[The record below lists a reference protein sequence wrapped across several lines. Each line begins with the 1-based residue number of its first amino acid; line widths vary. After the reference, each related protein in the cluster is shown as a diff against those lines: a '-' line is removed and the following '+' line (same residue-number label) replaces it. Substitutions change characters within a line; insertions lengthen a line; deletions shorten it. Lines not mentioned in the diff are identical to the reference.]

1 MSEVFS
7 EIKKTL
13 TMPQVARHLGY
24 EPNRAGFIKSPFQDE
39 RTASCKLYERSF
51 YDFSANTGGDLI
63 RFTAA
68 VLGLNNWQAACYLV
82 DAFSLPYSVSGSKD
96 NREQIKKR
104 QQERARQQEKEQ
116 RFKDAWLQ
124 EVDKLKRWE
133 HIFTL
138 VIEKQVFPPM
148 SDLWAYAV
156 MELQKVSYRLDV
168 LCLTGSRREQEE
180 LLKEAGWSL

>member
-1 MSEVFS
+1 MSEVFRKVKES
-7 EIKKTL
+7 L
-13 TMPQVARHLGY
+13 TMPQVARHLGF

-51 YDFSANTGGDLI
+51 YDFSANEGGDLI

-68 VLGLNNWQAACYLV
+68 VFGLNNWQAACYLV
-82 DAFSLPYSVSGSKD
+82 DAFSLPYSVSGFKD

-116 RFKDAWLQ
+116 RFKDAWIK
-124 EVDKLKRWE
+124 EVDRLKRWE

-168 LCLTGSRREQEE
+168 LCLTGSRREREE
-180 LLKEAGWSL
+180 LLKEAGWKL

>member
-1 MSEVFS
+1 MSELFREVKES
-7 EIKKTL
+7 L
-13 TMPQVARHLGY
+13 TTPQVARHLGF

-51 YDFSANTGGDLI
+51 YDFSTNTGGDLI
-63 RFTAA
+63 KFTAA

-82 DAFSLPYSVSGSKD
+82 EAFSLPYSVSGSKD

-116 RFKDAWLQ
+116 RFKDAWIQ
-124 EVDKLKRWE
+124 EVDRLKTWE
-133 HIFTL
+133 HIFARA
-138 VIEKQVFPPM
+138 IEGKAIPPM

>member
-1 MSEVFS
+1 MSEVFRKVKES
-7 EIKKTL
+7 L
-13 TMPQVARHLGY
+13 TMQQIARHLGF
-24 EPNRAGFIKSPFQDE
+24 EPNRAGFIRSPFQDE

-96 NREQIKKR
+96 NQEQIKR
-104 QQERARQQEKEQ
+104 REQERKRQQEKEQ
-116 RFKDAWLQ
+116 RFRDAWLQ
-124 EVDKLKRWE
+124 EVDRLKKWE
-133 HIFTL
+133 EIFTRA
-138 VIEKQVFPPM
+138 IEKQVFLPM

-156 MELQKVSYRLDV
+156 MELQKISYRLDV
-168 LCLTGSRREQEE
+168 LCLTGSRRDQEE
-180 LLKEAGWSL
+180 LLKETGWSI

>member
-7 EIKKTL
+7 EIKKNL

-51 YDFSANTGGDLI
+51 YDFSTNTGGDLI

-68 VLGLNNWQAACYLV
+68 ALSLNNWRAACYLV
-82 DAFSLPYSVSGSKD
+82 DAFSLPYSVLDSKD
-96 NREQIKKR
+96 NREQIRK
-104 QQERARQQEKEQ
+104 
-116 RFKDAWLQ
+116 
-124 EVDKLKRWE
+124 
-133 HIFTL
+133 
-138 VIEKQVFPPM
+138 
-148 SDLWAYAV
+148 
-156 MELQKVSYRLDV
+156 
-168 LCLTGSRREQEE
+168 REQEE

>member
-1 MSEVFS
+1 
-7 EIKKTL
+7 
-13 TMPQVARHLGY
+13 MPQVARHLGY

-68 VLGLNNWQAACYLV
+68 VLCLNNWQAACYLV

-124 EVDKLKRWE
+124 EVDRLKKWE
-133 HIFTL
+133 EIFTRA
-138 VIEKQVFPPM
+138 IEKQVFSPI

-168 LCLTGSRREQEE
+168 LCLTGSRRDQEE
-180 LLKEAGWSL
+180 LLKEAGWRF